1 MNDPGNI
8 TSFEVIDENGS
19 KILQINKSESEV
31 DYLGALDRIA
41 QYVNMANVASTIEDC
56 VKYFVKIPLS
66 NQKTL
71 GMELPSLFKMT
82 ENGGLQLV
90 DKLPIKQSD
99 LSQVKQYQ
107 DICNSYHNIIMQEQL
122 GQIAETVT
130 ETYETIKMMSVGQQD
145 DRIALIESGKE
156 QILLA
161 MNVQDEE
168 HKKDLLRSGAHDLL
182 LGKEQV
188 GKALERKVEN
198 FKALPD
204 GKLSLFLNSLAK
216 PDYLDKKDDEVEEIQ
231 DCYSMYVEATK
242 MLATAYAYAG
252 ETAAVEQ
259 TFKRSVSFLKSIDF
273 SAVKTIGISHKD
285 ADLSDWFFNHPVEYV
300 EAEKRPC
307 LEAAKGYDYVQIEVN
322 GEDLLEVLKDGGKEF
337 SETETE

>member
-1 MNDPGNI
+1 MSNSEKN
-8 TSFEVIDENGS
+8 TSLEVINENGS
-19 KILQINKSESEV
+19 KVLQINKSEPEV
-31 DYLGALDRIA
+31 DYMGALDRAA
-41 QYVNMANVASTIEDC
+41 QYVNMANVANTIEKG
-56 VKYFVKIPLS
+56 VKYLVQVPVKNTKGAS
-66 NQKTL
+66 A
-71 GMELPSLFKMT
+71 ELASLLKLT
-82 ENGGLQLV
+82 ENGKLKLV
-90 DKLPIKQSD
+90 DQLPINQTD
-99 LSQVKQYQ
+99 QGNPYQ
-107 DICNSYHNIIMQEQL
+107 DICNSYHNIVMQQQL
-122 GQIAETVT
+122 GQIAETVS
-130 ETYETIKMMSVGQQD
+130 ETYETIKMMAVGQHD
-145 DRIALIESGKE
+145 DRLALIESGKE

>member
-1 MNDPGNI
+1 MSNSEN
-8 TSFEVIDENGS
+8 TSLEVVNENES
-19 KILQINKSESEV
+19 KVLKINKSEPNL
-31 DYLGALDRIA
+31 DYLLALNQA
-41 QYVNMANVASTIEDC
+41 VQFVNMANVANTIEKG
-56 VKYFVKIPLS
+56 VKYLVQIPLKNPKGNGAALS
-66 NQKTL
+66 
-71 GMELPSLFKMT
+71 SLLKLT
-82 ENGGLQLV
+82 ENGNLDLIDQ
-90 DKLPIKQSD
+90 LPIKHMD
-99 LSQVKQYQ
+99 LNQVSQYQ
-107 DICNSYHNIIMQEQL
+107 DICTSYHNIVMQQQM
-122 GQIAETVT
+122 GQIAETVA
-130 ETYETIKMMSVGQQD
+130 ETYETIKVMAAGQHD

-161 MNVQDEE
+161 MSIQDEE

-188 GKALERKVEN
+188 GKALARKVES

-204 GKLSLFLNSLAK
+204 GKLSLFLNTLAK
-216 PDYLDKKDDEVEEIQ
+216 PDYLSKKDDEVEAIQ

-252 ETAAVEQ
+252 ETGAVEQ
-259 TFKRSVSFLKSIDF
+259 TFKKSVSFLKSIDF

-285 ADLSDWFFNHPVEYV
+285 ADLSDWFFNHPVEYI

-307 LEAAKGYDYVQIEVN
+307 LEAAKEYDYVQIEVS
-322 GEDLLEVLKDGGKEF
+322 GEDLLEVLKDGGKEL